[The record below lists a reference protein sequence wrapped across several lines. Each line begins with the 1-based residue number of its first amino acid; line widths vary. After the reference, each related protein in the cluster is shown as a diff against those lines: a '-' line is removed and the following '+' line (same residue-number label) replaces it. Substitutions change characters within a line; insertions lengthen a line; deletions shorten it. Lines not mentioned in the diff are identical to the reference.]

1 MTMIYFD
8 NIMFSIQRSGGI
20 SVVWYELLK
29 RVIRDNDFE
38 TRFIEFDNAND
49 NIFRKQLD
57 IKQDR
62 IIKNYKSKSC
72 SWRRYFDIDLPKT
85 NKPFIFHSS
94 YYRVC
99 KNKEAVNI
107 TTVHDFTLEY
117 YGKFIEKQLHC
128 WQKYRAIRN
137 SDYIICIS
145 ENTKKDLLKFLPEID
160 ESKIRVV
167 YNGVSEDYFI
177 LDKSEEHK
185 LPYEKESYIIYIGSR
200 YHYKNFDFAIE
211 ATKHSDKKF
220 LIVGNELSETETNLL
235 DSKLGRDRY
244 KYLGRV
250 ENKELNILYNNAYCL
265 LYPSSYEGFGIP
277 IIEAQKSG
285 CPVIAL
291 EGSSVSEVIGDKTL
305 LIDKL
310 DMNDVLEKLEIIKD
324 NKTRED
330 IVRLGLENTKRFSW
344 ERMYKEI
351 NDIYLQ
357 IENEI
362 END

>member
-1 MTMIYFD
+1 M
-8 NIMFSIQRSGGI
+8 
-20 SVVWYELLK
+20 
-29 RVIRDNDFE
+29 
-38 TRFIEFDNAND
+38 
-49 NIFRKQLD
+49 
-57 IKQDR
+57 
-62 IIKNYKSKSC
+62 
-72 SWRRYFDIDLPKT
+72 
-85 NKPFIFHSS
+85 
-94 YYRVC
+94 
-99 KNKEAVNI
+99 
-107 TTVHDFTLEY
+107 
-117 YGKFIEKQLHC
+117 
-128 WQKYRAIRN
+128 
-137 SDYIICIS
+137 
-145 ENTKKDLLKFLPEID
+145 KFLPEID

-310 DMNDVLEKLEIIKD
+310 DVNDVLEKLEIIKD

-330 IVRLGLENTKRFSW
+330 IVRLGIENTSRFSW